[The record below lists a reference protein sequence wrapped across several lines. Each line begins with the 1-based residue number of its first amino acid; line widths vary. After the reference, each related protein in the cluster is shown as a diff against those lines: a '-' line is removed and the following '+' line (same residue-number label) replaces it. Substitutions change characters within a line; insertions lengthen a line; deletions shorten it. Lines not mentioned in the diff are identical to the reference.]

1 MARYVGLGDVDHLV
15 RGAAV
20 LGSGGGGDGYVP
32 RQMLLAAIERYGPVP
47 LVDAA
52 GLDEDAPVLPVI
64 GAGAPATLVE
74 MFPGD
79 AESARLRELVETA
92 AGRPCEAVLPLQ
104 PGPVN
109 AALPLAVAAQL
120 GLPCL
125 DADAMCRVFP
135 MVEMTLFTL
144 AGISPAPL
152 FAVDAKDARVMLSA
166 PDHRTVSALLRSCL
180 PDLSLVALISTY
192 QVTAGQCARYA
203 ANGGLSRCLRIGR
216 ALTESLAGLS
226 ADPCADPCADPSAG
240 PSAGPLAEFGGV
252 PLMRGVVA
260 ELVQRSDPTGTDGFP
275 RGVLSVQSL
284 DDPSRVLRVDFQNEN
299 LVAAEDGVVRVTVPD
314 LINVIDTDTGAV
326 MQTVDLVVGQRVHV
340 VAMPA
345 DPRWHTDDGITL
357 AGPRAFGYDIEPV
370 RV

>member
-1 MARYVGLGDVDHLV
+1 MARYVGVGDVDHLV

-52 GLDEDAPVLPVI
+52 EMDADAPVLPVI

-79 AESARLRELVETA
+79 AESERLRELVETA

-109 AALPLAVAAQL
+109 AALPLVVAAQL

-180 PDLSLVALISTY
+180 PELSLVALISTY

-216 ALTESLAGLS
+216 ALTESLTESLTGSLAEPLAGLS
-226 ADPCADPCADPSAG
+226 AES
-240 PSAGPLAEFGGV
+240 LAEFGGV
-252 PLMRGVVA
+252 PLVRGVVA

-345 DPRWHTDDGITL
+345 DPRWHTDDGIAL

>member
-1 MARYVGLGDVDHLV
+1 MARYVGVGDVDHLV

-32 RQMLLAAIERYGPVP
+32 RQMLLAAIERCGPVP
-47 LVDAA
+47 LVHAA
-52 GLDEDAPVLPVI
+52 ELDPDAPVLPVI

-180 PDLSLVALISTY
+180 PELSLVALISTY

-216 ALTESLAGLS
+216 ALTESLTEPFAGLS
-226 ADPCADPCADPSAG
+226 AES
-240 PSAGPLAEFGGV
+240 LAEFGGV
-252 PLMRGVVA
+252 SLLRGVVA

-340 VAMPA
+340 VALPA
-345 DPRWHTDDGITL
+345 DPRWHTDDGIAL

>member
-1 MARYVGLGDVDHLV
+1 MGRYVGVEDVGHLV
-15 RGAAV
+15 TGAAV

-32 RQMLLAAIERYGPVP
+32 RQMLLAAIERYGPVR
-47 LVDAA
+47 LADA
-52 GLDEDAPVLPVI
+52 GDLDPDAPVLPVI

-79 AESARLRELVETA
+79 VESGRLRELVETA
-92 AGRPCEAVLPLQ
+92 AGRPCAAVLPLQ

-109 AALPLAVAAQL
+109 ATLPLVVAAQL

-152 FAVDAKDARVMLSA
+152 FAVDAKDARVMISA

-180 PDLSLVALISTY
+180 PELSLVAMISTY
-192 QVTAGQCARYA
+192 QVTAGQCARFA
-203 ANGGLSRCLRIGR
+203 AIGGLSRCLRIGR
-216 ALTESLAGLS
+216 ALRESGL
-226 ADPCADPCADPSAG
+226 D
-240 PSAGPLAEFGGV
+240 PLAEFGGV

-260 ELVQRSDPTGTDGFP
+260 ELVQRSDPTGSEGFP

-284 DDPSRVLRVDFQNEN
+284 DDPRRVLRVDFQNEN

-314 LINVIDTDTGAV
+314 LINVIDTDTGSV

-345 DPRWHTDDGITL
+345 DPRWHTGEGIAL